1 MNSRR
6 LGVEWRSLGLDFQVT
21 HKASE
26 KELRAPAE
34 EGEAYVHGLFLEG
47 ALYDS
52 ELGLVEPPLDGMYRA
67 MPLLKISTRD
77 V

>member
-6 LGVEWRSLGLDFQVT
+6 LGVEWRSLGLDFDVT

-34 EGEAYVHGLFLEG
+34 EAEVYVHGLFLEG
-47 ALYDS
+47 ALFDS
-52 ELGLVEPPLDGMYRA
+52 ELGLVEPPLEGKYRA
-67 MPLLKISTRD
+67 MPLLKVSARN